1 MAEFVVIGQNIV
13 NAMTNEELEN
23 QSNSTN
29 VSNVYFDAYF
39 KDGENTKHSK
49 EIDCKYKC
57 KKYGEHRK
65 WKNKN
70 KQP

>member
-29 VSNVYFDAYF
+29 VSNVYFDAYL
-39 KDGENTKHSK
+39 
-49 EIDCKYKC
+49 
-57 KKYGEHRK
+57 
-65 WKNKN
+65 
-70 KQP
+70 